1 MQQATFH
8 MTLADYFRDRLHD
21 LVDEIPERP
30 QTDTLWYLG
39 SMMARLGDSRELF
52 SYDDGR
58 LNIRPLALLYQDA
71 RDTQA
76 HWERCQLLRQLG
88 DLALFL
94 GALFPENFSRRGIGK
109 DYLIGMGTSAYDYLA
124 DHANDNRHIFS
135 ELAAT
140 FAKLLELVA
149 RACNREGTLNAED
162 LLAMYQRFCQTKD
175 PHLGR
180 QLQAVGLCLPATEV
194 LQ

>member
-1 MQQATFH
+1 MHQATFH
-8 MTLADYFRDRLHD
+8 RTLADYFRDRLHH
-21 LVDEIPERP
+21 LAGEAPARP

-52 SYDDGR
+52 SYEDGQ
-58 LNIRPLALLYQDA
+58 LDIRPLALLYQDA

-88 DLALFL
+88 DLAMFL
-94 GALFPENFSRRGIGK
+94 GALFPASFSRRGIGK
-109 DYLIGMGTSAYDYLA
+109 DYVIGMGTSAYDYLA
-124 DHANDNRHIFS
+124 DHASSNRHIFS
-135 ELAAT
+135 ELASR

-149 RACNREGTLNAED
+149 KACNREAGLSAED
-162 LLAMYQRFCQTKD
+162 LLIIYDRYRTTGD
-175 PHLGR
+175 PQLAR
-180 QLQAVGLCLPATEV
+180 QLRALGLALPATEQ

>member
-1 MQQATFH
+1 MHQASFH
-8 MTLADYFRDRLHD
+8 RTLADYFRDRLHNLAED
-21 LVDEIPERP
+21 APVKP

-52 SYDDGR
+52 SYKDGQMD
-58 LNIRPLALLYQDA
+58 IRPLALLYQDA
-71 RDTQA
+71 RDSDA

-94 GALFPENFSRRGIGK
+94 GALFPNNFTRRGIGK
-109 DYLIGMGTSAYDYLA
+109 DYIIGMGTSAYDYLA

-140 FAKLLELVA
+140 FARLLELVA
-149 RACNREGTLNAED
+149 RACNREGKLNAEE
-162 LLAMYQRFCQTKD
+162 LLAMYQRYRQTHD
-175 PHLGR
+175 PMLAK
-180 QLQAVGLCLPATEV
+180 QLQMVGIALPTSR